1 MSILFSWMQTLAS
14 PLQKAV
20 ETRSQSAGALVRGA
34 AARAWPSP
42 LPCGRRSERGGPS
55 QDCTCPSMT
64 DMGCSGEVSA
74 SSTRR
79 VIAQRMMPVRPLRRR
94 LAELRMRRFAP
105 GLSIGDVEGDGLRGG
120 SERLVDQLRWR
131 FSHLAPYASRSGVQG
146 AAQFQ
151 DPKADR
157 GGKDSRQNRGHSTA
171 MRDETI
177 C

>member
-1 MSILFSWMQTLAS
+1 M
-14 PLQKAV
+14 
-20 ETRSQSAGALVRGA
+20 
-34 AARAWPSP
+34 
-42 LPCGRRSERGGPS
+42 
-55 QDCTCPSMT
+55 
-64 DMGCSGEVSA
+64 
-74 SSTRR
+74 
-79 VIAQRMMPVRPLRRR
+79 RPLRRR